1 MKSPAGT
8 SPVEHWTFQVD
19 SPFRGPAE
27 IRELTGRAADEA
39 RGAGLGDTW
48 SEAEDPFLTEFEQM
62 DELEGYEEAE
72 TEGAETA
79 EAEAAV
85 AEAYLLEETP
95 ASEHPLAAVFS
106 LPRFAFDAM
115 AKGGWVT
122 AIAVAIGA
130 GLRDVNKLT
139 NMIFWFRH
147 PQMIGQKISPDQRDL
162 AREWMDIRD
171 GIVKPAFASGSAPS
185 APSSPPTPG
194 PLGAAGRTS
203 IPSDGLRWYGP
214 GEATPELMAFMRKV
228 YDLHVKRSRGDFVD
242 TLPETALDEVEPGSG
257 KKARKDA
264 ARKAREMLAAAR
276 AALAAEGLTGTVR
289 IGVLSA
295 YRSADLQF
303 DIWQGKTTKGK
314 GGFPHYYQETK
325 STRQHPKYGG
335 EHSDKAAAYL
345 AEYMAL
351 YVAAPGY
358 SNHQDG
364 LALDLGTR
372 KGKGGLIKL
381 YKGSWFHD
389 WMCANART
397 YQFEPLASE
406 AWHWTY
412 RPTAGAS
419 EAETWEFESS
429 TPFLSAENR
438 ASEVTPAA
446 IKAGT
451 LEVQKI
457 PLLASH
463 RGRAPDLILRWNEMP
478 TVPAEIDVVVHLHGY
493 SWATMTLPKHME
505 VWAGLDLAPVDG
517 ASGAGRSRPT
527 LTVLP
532 RGHFTGVKLGKI
544 YRYTFPALTTKDGL
558 TTLVRVAVEHF
569 ANQVGGSPPKVGRLI
584 MTAHSGGGAPLMQI
598 LRRHDPHE
606 VHVFD
611 GLYQDPSALAE
622 WAGRHITADRAAVQA
637 GGAPSGAM
645 RVFFGPS
652 TRLFSTRLHNA
663 IAADLRDAPTSIADR
678 YRVESSRL
686 GHWQIPRQYG
696 WRVLADAGAEVP
708 DAKRPPPTKTS
719 VKRLFEV
726 DSAAVPSLPETPFP
740 TEELDSAEAE
750 GADAWELGE
759 TATEGKE
766 EVDQLGGPEAEG
778 EPWSAPEFERDSGED
793 SEDIE
798 FEDARSEGGMGRDA
812 NPVIIQHD
820 IPSTATRVVAVGE
833 RIDLDLEKDHA
844 FAKDAEAIKWTIPD
858 TTVRSYDGGVSNSKL
873 FELEDADLQRPQ
885 ITFYWVDAA
894 DARVVRAWL
903 TMGSNDVRHVD
914 YVFDVKGP
922 TVNSFTAKTGKTR
935 IIKSHGMTVL
945 SFGNPGEAPGVRWNW
960 KITMPPTHAGYIKDV
975 QTVLADV
982 SKVMRL
988 RPGGRETRRMVW
1000 RHPSKTDLHVQLD
1013 GHDQGE
1019 AVYSSTTYNKTKTEA
1034 TKAGAPYHSGDRGTQ
1049 DSPSTGLEP
1058 LDKTVSVNKQFTY
1071 YLMFKP
1077 SIPGQ
1082 KGSEAIWVPIAKATW
1097 FWKATATKQGD
1108 KWVFSAAE
1116 MEPRIELTTVEF
1128 PEYQSNIDF
1137 PRNEWKE
1144 IPPDPSKEQYAGQGD
1159 DIGLYRPAGELEQT
1173 EEIDEFAD
1181 KLFESEE
1188 YPEPQHQ
1195 EAEPLPRSEAEDAED
1210 YEPSAAE
1217 RPFGLGEEQAED
1229 FTGVDDEEDES
1240 QVLDELGAL
1249 EAESP
1254 FLQEVESGIERGLFE
1269 RQVGGGTS
1277 AVDPFPRHAYRL
1289 GLEMTNQELSKC
1301 AGAVEN
1307 DADLSPMCGAVV
1319 DLTGNPELPAF
1330 YANNP
1335 VDMLYVGSLAKIYPM
1350 YVAFELRRRVQE
1362 QAKDMIKLG
1371 LSTST
1376 ARWERQV
1383 FAALEKAW
1391 KPKLRAKFPKLPQDF
1406 PKLADIFVLS
1416 PTGDVRFAEN
1426 DPPLTDADLDFRPP
1440 NPTPG
1445 RPRISP
1451 EFKNPPGKFHDW
1463 MRLMLRWSNNKAASK
1478 CIRALTYP
1486 YINGVLAAAGFFD
1499 PSTKTGLWM
1508 SGDYQDRDW
1517 LPDNGAGQRLS
1528 PRWARL
1534 QGRPA
1539 SNFTGTAFQ
1548 VARLMTLLAQGRL
1561 IDPASST
1568 AMITILTGANG
1579 IGSYIKGGLPVALRP
1594 VSSIKS
1600 KIGFGNDS
1608 FSHDCAIVHPDP
1620 ARTIRYVVV
1629 ALGGHPNR
1637 AKADLRK
1644 MVVRFHGCVVARHP

>member
-1 MKSPAGT
+1 MTSPAGT

-27 IRELTGRAADEA
+27 IRDLTGRAADEA
-39 RGAGLGDTW
+39 RGPGLGDTW
-48 SEAEDPFLTEFEQM
+48 SEAEDPFLTEFEQT

-72 TEGAETA
+72 TEGAEPA

-85 AEAYLLEETP
+85 AEADLLEETP
-95 ASEHPLAAVFS
+95 ASEHPLAAVFP
-106 LPRFAFDAM
+106 LPRLAFNAM
-115 AKGGWVT
+115 ANGGWGT

-147 PQMIGQKISPDQRDL
+147 PQMIGQKIGPDQRDL

-171 GIVKPAFASGSAPS
+171 GIVKPAFASASAPS
-185 APSSPPTPG
+185 APSSPPTTG
-194 PLGAAGRTS
+194 PLGAGGRTS
-203 IPSDGLRWYGP
+203 IPSDGLRWHGP

-228 YDLHVKRSRGDFVD
+228 YDLHVKRSRGNFVD
-242 TLPETALDEVEPGSG
+242 TLPETALEEVEPGSG

-264 ARKAREMLAAAR
+264 ARKARAMLAAAR

-303 DIWQGKTTKGK
+303 DIWQGKTTKGR

-463 RGRAPDLILRWNEMP
+463 HGRAPDLILRWNEMP

-505 VWAGLDLAPVDG
+505 VWAGLDLVPVDG

-532 RGHFTGVKLGKI
+532 RGHFTGVKVGKI

-645 RVFFGPS
+645 RVFFGPC

-663 IAADLRDAPTSIADR
+663 IAADRRDSPTSIADR

-726 DSAAVPSLPETPFP
+726 HSAAVPSLPETPFP
-740 TEELDSAEAE
+740 AEELDWAEAE
-750 GADAWELGE
+750 GAEAWELGE

-778 EPWSAPEFERDSGED
+778 EPWSAPEFEGDSGEA

-798 FEDARSEGGMGRDA
+798 FEDARTEGGMVHYAD
-812 NPVIIQHD
+812 PVIEHD

-833 RIDLDLEKDHA
+833 RIDLDLEKDTT
-844 FAKDAEAIKWTIPD
+844 FAKDADAIRWTIPG
-858 TTVRSYDGGVSNSKL
+858 TTVRSYDGRVSNSVL
-873 FELEDADLQRPQ
+873 QELEDADLQRPQ

-894 DARVVRAWL
+894 DGRIVRAWL
-903 TMGSNDVRHVD
+903 IMRSGGLRQVD

-922 TVNSFTAKTGKTR
+922 TVNSFTATTGVTQIVR
-935 IIKSHGMTVL
+935 RAGLTGL
-945 SFGNPGEAPGVRWNW
+945 QFGKPPGAPGIIWKW
-960 KITMPPTHAGYIKDV
+960 KITMPPTHAGYLKDV
-975 QTVLADV
+975 QTVLADNSQV
-982 SKVMRL
+982 LRL
-988 RPGGRETRRMVW
+988 RPGGKETRKLVW

-1013 GHDQGE
+1013 GDDEGE
-1019 AVYSSTTYNKTKTEA
+1019 PAYTAGLRKVKHGAGETASSGGGS
-1034 TKAGAPYHSGDRGTQ
+1034 GA
-1049 DSPSTGLEP
+1049 DSPHTALPP
-1058 LDKTVSVNKQFTY
+1058 LGKTVSVNDRFTY

-1077 SIPGQ
+1077 ATD
-1082 KGSEAIWVPIAKATW
+1082 KAERAIWVPIAKGTW

-1108 KWVFSAAE
+1108 KWVVSTGE
-1116 MEPRIELTTVEF
+1116 MKPSIDLTTVEF
-1128 PEYQSNIDF
+1128 PEYQSTGPNT
-1137 PRNEWKE
+1137 WQE
-1144 IPPDPSKEQYAGQGD
+1144 ISPDPSKEQYAGQGD
-1159 DIGLYRPAGELEQT
+1159 DVGLYRPAGELEQT

-1181 KLFESEE
+1181 ELLESEE
-1188 YPEPQHQ
+1188 YPEPPHQ

-1210 YEPSAAE
+1210 YEPSAAK

-1277 AVDPFPRHAYRL
+1277 AVDPFPRHAYRF

-1391 KPKLRAKFPKLPQDF
+1391 KPKLRAKFPTLPQDF

-1416 PTGDVRFAEN
+1416 PTGEVKFAEN

-1445 RPRISP
+1445 LPPISP

-1508 SGDYQDRDW
+1508 SGDYQKKDW
-1517 LPDNGAGQRLS
+1517 LSNDRAGQRLS

-1534 QGRPA
+1534 QRRPV

-1548 VARLMTLLAQGRL
+1548 VARFMTLLAQGRL
-1561 IDPASST
+1561 VDPASST

-1579 IGSYIKGGLPVALRP
+1579 IGSFIQEGLAGATPP

-1600 KIGFGNDS
+1600 KIGFGNDR
-1608 FSHDCAIVHPDP
+1608 FSHDCAIVQPDP

-1637 AKADLRK
+1637 RADLHK
-1644 MVVRFHGCVVARHP
+1644 MVVRFHDCVLARHP